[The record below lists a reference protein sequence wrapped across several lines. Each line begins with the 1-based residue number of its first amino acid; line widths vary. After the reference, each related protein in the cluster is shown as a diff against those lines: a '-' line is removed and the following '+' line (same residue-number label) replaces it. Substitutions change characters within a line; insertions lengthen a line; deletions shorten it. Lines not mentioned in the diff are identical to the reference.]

1 MNGSFA
7 EHTRKQMKGDRLMQN
22 MIEHEGKHVRK
33 ENTEVSV
40 GAIKVFGEHTRQYMR
55 LEAAA
60 KLLNA
65 EMDPEDKGV
74 FEVRNIY
81 FDYGQGWMWT
91 TIVFNGGDQ
100 WSSYQALNP
109 KHQSMIVCGD
119 LEMFTQAVWAVI
131 ERRKDHMHL
140 LND

>member
-1 MNGSFA
+1 
-7 EHTRKQMKGDRLMQN
+7 MQN

-65 EMDPEDKGV
+65 EMDPADRGS
-74 FEVRNIY
+74 FEVKDIY

-109 KHQSMIVCGD
+109 KQQSMIVCGN
-119 LEMFTQAVWAVI
+119 LKSFTNTVWEVI
-131 ERRKDHMHL
+131 ERRKDHMGL